1 MASAPK
7 RHHYVPRFLL
17 RRFAEDPG
25 AKRPTVWWLNKKTG
39 ANERRSVENEAVIGR
54 YYQFSESVEV
64 PREVPE
70 KMLSDV
76 EGVAAAAVRSLEEHP
91 STLDFEERL
100 ALALFIVLQRKRTPN
115 GRRYFK
121 FVDEFI
127 GRLATE
133 VNLHN
138 AESWAAAM
146 QAIGEFESSEQAEQE
161 RLETLRAFREGRV
174 TVQTTAD
181 GEITGMFLQA
191 VEVALVLTG
200 EDFSWYL
207 LRPEGS
213 RRFILGDDPVAFFDP
228 SQPEKPGGLGF
239 GTPGVDTTLPLSPT
253 TCLLLRKEQRGRTRE
268 VLVDDAVV
276 RHINLRS
283 YAHAEQ
289 CIWGSRQL
297 DVTTVRRDAKSDREL
312 LHAVRRRGP
321 VMWLG
326 REVDGEPNMFEFEG
340 HAPDGVRRRQRAF
353 VDKSER

>member
-17 RRFAEDPG
+17 RRFAEDSD
-25 AKRPTVWWLNKKTG
+25 AKSPTVWWLNKKTG
-39 ANERRSVENEAVIGR
+39 RNERRSVGNEAVIGR
-54 YYQFSESVEV
+54 YYQLSEGVEL

-76 EGVAAAAVRSLEEHP
+76 EGVAAAAMRSLEEHP
-91 STLDFEERL
+91 LVLEFEERL

-138 AESWAAAM
+138 AESWAEAM
-146 QAIGEFESSEQAEQE
+146 QAIGKFESPEKAEHE

-174 TVQTTAD
+174 TVETTAD
-181 GEITGMFLQA
+181 GEIKGMFLAA
-191 VEVALVLTG
+191 VNVALVLAG
-200 EDFSWYL
+200 DDFSWYT
-207 LRPEGS
+207 LRAEGS
-213 RRFILGDDPVAFFDP
+213 RRFVLGDDPVAFFDP

-239 GTPGVDTTLPLSPT
+239 GTPRVETTLPLSPA
-253 TCLLLRKEQRGRTRE
+253 TCLLLRKEVRGRMGE
-268 VLVDDAVV
+268 LGVGDASV

-297 DVTTVRRDAKSDREL
+297 DVTTVRKDAKSDGEL
-312 LHAVRRRGP
+312 VHAVRRRDP
-321 VMWLG
+321 VLWLG
-326 REVDGEPNMFEFEG
+326 RGVEGESNVLEFEG
-340 HAPDGVRRRQRAF
+340 HAPDGVRRRQRAW
-353 VDKSER
+353 VDRSSR

>member
-1 MASAPK
+1 VASEPK

-17 RRFAEDPG
+17 RRFAEDRD
-25 AKRPTVWWLNKKTG
+25 AKRATVWYLNKKTG
-39 ANERRSVENEAVIGR
+39 ANERRNVENEAVIGR
-54 YYQFSESVEV
+54 YYQLSEGVELPRGV
-64 PREVPE
+64 PA

-76 EGVAAAAVRSLEEHP
+76 EGVAAAAIRSLEEKP
-91 STLDFEERL
+91 RPLPFEERL
-100 ALALFIVLQRKRTPN
+100 AVALFIVLQRKRTPN
-115 GRRYFK
+115 GRRNFK

-133 VNLHN
+133 ANLQDSV
-138 AESWAAAM
+138 SWAAAM
-146 QAIGEFESSEQAEQE
+146 QTIDEFESPEQAEHE

-174 TVQTTAD
+174 TVETTPD
-181 GEITGMFLQA
+181 SEITGMFLQA

-239 GTPGVDTTLPLSPT
+239 GTPGADTTLPLSPT
-253 TCLLLRKEQRGRTRE
+253 ACLLLRKERQGRTRE
-268 VLVDDAVV
+268 VGVDDAVV
-276 RHINLRS
+276 RHINMRS

-289 CIWGSRQL
+289 CIWGGRQL

-312 LHAVRRRGP
+312 LHAVRRRDP

-326 REVDGEPNMFEFEG
+326 REVHGESDVLEFEG
-340 HAPDGVRRRQRAF
+340 HSPDGVRRQQRAW
-353 VDKSER
+353 VDRSKR